1 VSHRRAPRHRWV
13 RAAEYLLAVL
23 AVAALGIL
31 AYSAG
36 WSAGTRAGGRAVAEA
51 SGAAAE
57 AAAAQSEAYSAAA
70 SAAAAEAAVRAGTPG
85 LCWQASHGRITEVA
99 PPEAVPGGETCP
111 AGPWRYTPALP
122 QPGPVHT
129 SPA

>member
-1 VSHRRAPRHRWV
+1 VTSRRRW
-13 RAAEYLLAVL
+13 AGYILAVL
-23 AVAALGIL
+23 AVVALGVL

-36 WSAGTRAGGRAVAEA
+36 WAAGSRAGNEAVAAA
-51 SGAAAE
+51 SGASAV

-70 SAAAAEAAVRAGTPG
+70 SAASAEAAVRAGTPG
-85 LCWQASHGRITEVA
+85 LCWQTSRGRITGVA

-122 QPGPVHT
+122 QPGPAGT
-129 SPA
+129 APS